1 MPDVAWR
8 LDARFANLSCG
19 PLAAGVDL
27 FTPCLGLTGLR
38 WCERPLAGWQI
49 LGVEIESLD
58 GLAAGTLVEKY
69 VRGGDLVATY
79 EPTPAR
85 PFGVQIYWR
94 AALSQLDGQALPVVT
109 LQVSVQTKLPDCQP
123 ALTTAG
129 LLPECES
136 VELGDALA
144 RANAPVRRLF
154 RPSKCNVSYA
164 QSVDHEGL
172 ERNEFTT
179 FSDGTWRLATRLFG
193 GAMEKGVIL
202 RTSVRGV
209 FLPRNDDELLAALA
223 FEDFAKQPP
232 PLTT

>member
-8 LDARFANLSCG
+8 LDSRFANLTCG

-27 FTPCLGLTGLR
+27 CTPCLGLTGLR
-38 WCERPLAGWQI
+38 WREHPLAGWQV
-49 LGVEIESLD
+49 LGVEIDSLD
-58 GLAAGTLVEKY
+58 GQAAGILVEKY

-79 EPTPAR
+79 EPTPTR

-94 AALSQLDGQALPVVT
+94 AALLQLHGQRLPVVT

-129 LLPECES
+129 LLPESET
-136 VELGDALA
+136 VELGGALA
-144 RANAPVRRLF
+144 CANAPVGRLF
-154 RPSKCNVSYA
+154 RPSEWNVSYA
-164 QSVDHEGL
+164 QWVDHEGL
-172 ERNEFTT
+172 ERSEFTT
-179 FSDGTWRLATRLFG
+179 FAHGTRHLATRHFG
-193 GAMEKGVIL
+193 GALEKGVIL
-202 RTSVRGV
+202 RASVRGA

-223 FEDFAKQPP
+223 FDVFAKQPP